1 LNNKLLSPPKHLLK
15 YRGNSSQL
23 PVSIEFSSDGLYFVP
38 MMPNSDGQ
46 SHVFKITYDI
56 NNKYPNKLIN
66 EVNPKTLISK
76 YGCRGCHIIKG
87 KGGGFGPSLDHDLDT
102 RLHQRLNTI
111 EYENTIKQLNL
122 SANDLDKYKELRSNV
137 ISKNG
142 DNRVR
147 AWLISFIQEPSFD
160 NSMIKMAS
168 VNANQAD
175 AIILAD
181 YLLEQENFNK
191 KSQSNNKIKV
201 FVSRFFPEPR
211 YRHILFAF
219 LIGVFITILAFFVK
233 FYFKR

>member
-1 LNNKLLSPPKHLLK
+1 
-15 YRGNSSQL
+15 
-23 PVSIEFSSDGLYFVP
+23 
-38 MMPNSDGQ
+38 
-46 SHVFKITYDI
+46 
-56 NNKYPNKLIN
+56 
-66 EVNPKTLISK
+66 
-76 YGCRGCHIIKG
+76 
-87 KGGGFGPSLDHDLDT
+87 
-102 RLHQRLNTI
+102 
-111 EYENTIKQLNL
+111 
-122 SANDLDKYKELRSNV
+122 
-137 ISKNG
+137 
-142 DNRVR
+142 
-147 AWLISFIQEPSFD
+147 
-160 NSMIKMAS
+160 MAS